1 MKVKEAFA
9 GGEKMSRK
17 RKFAQTAV
25 CCLALLLIIILAVVF
40 YCRANPRPAPSA
52 RAVGAVSGAA
62 AGQIAENTR
71 ADREEF
77 LSETL
82 NLSVSPQ
89 GENRYLLTWNET
101 VGDGYE
107 VQRMAEDGVWE
118 TVERLEK
125 TAARQYL
132 TETLKSGR
140 TVCYRV
146 AAAGSVPD
154 TAAATA
160 EIRTEISPRY
170 CTVWPVRNLPVSDP
184 QTMEDTGRSVPAGAA
199 LCVLEEKDGMFLV
212 WDGEAE
218 GYIDSRYCMINLP
231 EYLGDLCEYD
241 IVNSYG
247 ALYRM
252 HGYEIPQ
259 VTGTVISG
267 YEKVQLAD
275 GQFLVPYLY
284 PCCEKLIAAARAAG
298 EDGWRL
304 KIYDAYRPHLAT
316 EQIYQAAGQI
326 LDQPLPSGE
335 AAAAASAGNERT
347 YRDLVE
353 MGPYHLSSF
362 LARTGSSHN
371 MGIALDLTLVS
382 DTGEEPAMQT
392 EMHDLSWYSVTDR
405 NTGTADLLRD
415 YMTGA
420 GYHTLVSEWWHFQD
434 NETRDALGL
443 GYFQPGVSIEGW
455 KADDNGRRYQNEDG
469 TFATRSDSE

>member
-1 MKVKEAFA
+1 
-9 GGEKMSRK
+9 MSRK

-52 RAVGAVSGAA
+52 WTIGAVSGAA

-184 QTMEDTGRSVPAGAA
+184 QTMEDTGRSVPSGAA

-218 GYIDSRYCMINLP
+218 GYIDSRSCMINLP
-231 EYLGDLCEYD
+231 EYLGDLCGDD
-241 IVNSYG
+241 IGNS
-247 ALYRM
+247 
-252 HGYEIPQ
+252 
-259 VTGTVISG
+259 
-267 YEKVQLAD
+267 
-275 GQFLVPYLY
+275 
-284 PCCEKLIAAARAAG
+284 
-298 EDGWRL
+298 
-304 KIYDAYRPHLAT
+304 
-316 EQIYQAAGQI
+316 
-326 LDQPLPSGE
+326 
-335 AAAAASAGNERT
+335 
-347 YRDLVE
+347 
-353 MGPYHLSSF
+353 
-362 LARTGSSHN
+362 
-371 MGIALDLTLVS
+371 
-382 DTGEEPAMQT
+382 
-392 EMHDLSWYSVTDR
+392 
-405 NTGTADLLRD
+405 
-415 YMTGA
+415 
-420 GYHTLVSEWWHFQD
+420 
-434 NETRDALGL
+434 
-443 GYFQPGVSIEGW
+443 
-455 KADDNGRRYQNEDG
+455 
-469 TFATRSDSE
+469 

>member
-1 MKVKEAFA
+1 
-9 GGEKMSRK
+9 MSRK
-17 RKFAQTAV
+17 RKLAQTAI

-52 RAVGAVSGAA
+52 RAVGAVPG
-62 AGQIAENTR
+62 GGR
-71 ADREEF
+71 ADCGKYQGRPGGISF
-77 LSETL
+77 GNSE
-82 NLSVSPQ
+82 PFRQ
-89 GENRYLLTWNET
+89 PPGGKNRYLLTWNET

-160 EIRTEISPRY
+160 EILTEISPRY
-170 CTVWPVRNLPVSDP
+170 CTVWPVRNLPVSAP

-252 HGYEIPQ
+252 HGYGIPQ

-316 EQIYQAAGQI
+316 EQIYQAAWQI

-405 NTGTADLLRD
+405 NTGTADLQPGGKTAD
-415 YMTGA
+415 
-420 GYHTLVSEWWHFQD
+420 F
-434 NETRDALGL
+434 RDAA
-443 GYFQPGVSIEGW
+443 S
-455 KADDNGRRYQNEDG
+455 GRAED
-469 TFATRSDSE
+469 RR

>member
-1 MKVKEAFA
+1 
-9 GGEKMSRK
+9 
-17 RKFAQTAV
+17 
-25 CCLALLLIIILAVVF
+25 
-40 YCRANPRPAPSA
+40 
-52 RAVGAVSGAA
+52 
-62 AGQIAENTR
+62 
-71 ADREEF
+71 
-77 LSETL
+77 
-82 NLSVSPQ
+82 
-89 GENRYLLTWNET
+89 
-101 VGDGYE
+101 
-107 VQRMAEDGVWE
+107 
-118 TVERLEK
+118 
-125 TAARQYL
+125 
-132 TETLKSGR
+132 
-140 TVCYRV
+140 
-146 AAAGSVPD
+146 
-154 TAAATA
+154 
-160 EIRTEISPRY
+160 
-170 CTVWPVRNLPVSDP
+170 
-184 QTMEDTGRSVPAGAA
+184 
-199 LCVLEEKDGMFLV
+199 
-212 WDGEAE
+212 
-218 GYIDSRYCMINLP
+218 MINLP

-252 HGYEIPQ
+252 HGYGIPQ

-316 EQIYQAAGQI
+316 EQIYQAAWQI

-455 KADDNGRRYQNEDG
+455 KADDSGRRYQNEDG
-469 TFATRSDSE
+469 TFATQSDSE